1 LRQFKILEIQ
11 LSDRMQLKLLNNEK
25 ARVITYLIL
34 GAFGGILFACIE
46 YLMQIH
52 GEFPEEFVPLIIRS
66 AITGSFILGTV
77 AIVEVLS
84 RKRFVQR
91 PFLFVVLVRT
101 IFYFLIITF
110 WLTIINGVWYVI
122 KGDLSVY
129 EHLNLYFKNEM
140 YIVNLGF
147 TFLGLLLTVG
157 VTQINSLHRKGE
169 LISFVM
175 GKYHFPREVE
185 RIFCFIDL
193 KSSTSIAEKLGH
205 IKFALF
211 LKDYYSD
218 ITEALRETNA
228 QIYQY
233 VGDEIVLSWSYENGL
248 ANNNF
253 INCFFQMREII
264 NDLKPKYMDRYG
276 VYPEFKAGVHGG
288 KVIVTWI
295 GELKKEIVYIGDV
308 LNTTSRIQEYCKSL
322 GKDFLI
328 SEELLKKVNQLGKI
342 KASYVENTILRGKES
357 KIILHS
363 LELRGQKN

>member
-1 LRQFKILEIQ
+1 
-11 LSDRMQLKLLNNEK
+11 MQLKLLNNEK

-147 TFLGLLLTVG
+147 TLLL
-157 VTQINSLHRKGE
+157 
-169 LISFVM
+169 
-175 GKYHFPREVE
+175 
-185 RIFCFIDL
+185 
-193 KSSTSIAEKLGH
+193 LG
-205 IKFALF
+205 IK
-211 LKDYYSD
+211 
-218 ITEALRETNA
+218 
-228 QIYQY
+228 
-233 VGDEIVLSWSYENGL
+233 
-248 ANNNF
+248 
-253 INCFFQMREII
+253 
-264 NDLKPKYMDRYG
+264 
-276 VYPEFKAGVHGG
+276 
-288 KVIVTWI
+288 
-295 GELKKEIVYIGDV
+295 
-308 LNTTSRIQEYCKSL
+308 
-322 GKDFLI
+322 
-328 SEELLKKVNQLGKI
+328 
-342 KASYVENTILRGKES
+342 
-357 KIILHS
+357 
-363 LELRGQKN
+363 